1 MSRSY
6 REPCWT
12 AGYGGSYRRW
22 AKKWASKRVRR
33 FAGEVQNGKWYRKLY
48 EPWEIRDYTM
58 RWSPWSTT
66 YSWGGE
72 IRVVEPDPLWTVR
85 CK

>member
-6 REPCWT
+6 REPYWT
-12 AGYGGSYRRW
+12 CGYGGSYRPWAKRW
-22 AKKWASKRVRR
+22 ANKTVRR
-33 FAGEVQNGKWYRKLY
+33 FVGEVQDGKWYRKLY
-48 EPWEIRDYTM
+48 ESWEIRDYVI
-58 RWSPWSTT
+58 RWDPWPRI

-72 IRVVEPDPLWTVR
+72 IRVVEPQPLWTVR